1 MTLSGKSD
9 RQLRAEAAAAAR
21 RERAGTSSA
30 KRPWLLPSV
39 VSVAVVVLVGALIFA
54 LVSGYSFF

>member
-21 RERAGTSSA
+21 QERAGSSSA
-30 KRPWLLPSV
+30 KRPWLLPAI
-39 VSVAVVVLVGALIFA
+39 VSLAVVVLVGAVVFA
-54 LVSGYSFF
+54 LLSGYSFF